1 MSAERRTETGEEI
14 SQGILKR
21 ISRVF
26 FPLEFTLAGE
36 AASGHLQTD
45 PIGILQCG
53 AFLIRESSAPGFG
66 ARVCFEPGASAGIH
80 VNVRQKGFESAGTHT
95 ITS

>member
-1 MSAERRTETGEEI
+1 MSAERCRESGEEI

-26 FPLEFTLAGE
+26 FPLELTLAGE
-36 AASGHLQTD
+36 AASGHLQAD

-66 ARVCFEPGASAGIH
+66 ARVCFESGASDGIH
-80 VNVRQKGFESAGTHT
+80 VNARQEGFESAGTHT
-95 ITS
+95 STS